1 MIVRVN
7 DRGPFVDD
15 RLIDL
20 SYGAAVRLGFDQQ
33 GTARVRLEHIDI
45 VGRDDW
51 REHHGKGYRRLQV
64 GAYQS
69 MVAADTIARNVREA
83 IGNDILVE
91 VTTVKEGAREV
102 YRVRLG
108 PVGKAEDLDDVQA
121 LLDRNGLPKGQR
133 LP

>member
-1 MIVRVN
+1 M
-7 DRGPFVDD
+7 
-15 RLIDL
+15 
-20 SYGAAVRLGFDQQ
+20 
-33 GTARVRLEHIDI
+33 

-51 REHHGKGYRRLQV
+51 RDHHGKGYRRLQV

-69 MVAADTIARNVREA
+69 RVAAETIASNVREA

-91 VTTVKEGAREV
+91 VTTVKEGANEV

-108 PVGKAEDLDDVQA
+108 PVGKTEDLDDVQA
-121 LLDRNGLPKGQR
+121 LLDQNGLSKGQR